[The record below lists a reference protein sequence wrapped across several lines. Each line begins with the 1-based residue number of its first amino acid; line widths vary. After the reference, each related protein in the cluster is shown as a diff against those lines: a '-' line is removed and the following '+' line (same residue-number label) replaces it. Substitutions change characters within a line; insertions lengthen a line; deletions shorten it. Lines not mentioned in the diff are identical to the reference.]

1 VLKSPSLPR
10 LETPDTF
17 GVHAMLTDEE
27 IFFRFGDEEDSFVER
42 KSRNDVND
50 SLKTAV
56 AFANTS
62 PIG

>member
-1 VLKSPSLPR
+1 
-10 LETPDTF
+10 
-17 GVHAMLTDEE
+17 MLTDEE